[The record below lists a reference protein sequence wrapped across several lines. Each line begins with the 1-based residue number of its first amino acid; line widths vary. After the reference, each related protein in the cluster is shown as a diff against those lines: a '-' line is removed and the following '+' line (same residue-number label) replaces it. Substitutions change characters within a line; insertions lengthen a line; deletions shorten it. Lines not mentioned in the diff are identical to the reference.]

1 MNNNDKIYKIA
12 KTQVDF
18 VKSVLGKRFSF
29 EDNNTNETNGG
40 YTTYGTLETPTA
52 LIIVRVSNHICS
64 MDNWTQRYKPKRI
77 ANKKLARRMGNNL
90 QPPYKD
96 RCFFSVVFKAFDYQ
110 PNDVGS
116 WRAICNEYTFDP
128 FEIEENG
135 SLGNI
140 AQDCL
145 KLNSNK
151 SVSINGQAP
160 TQRIAQKGNTIENN
174 QQIKE
179 NKKMNNKQTIRLNE
193 NQLKRI
199 VMEAVNDMLKEYS
212 DATTDGAITYQRS
225 NNKEIEDKLL
235 YNRLRHLSSLPSD
248 KSKENR
254 EKNKRY
260 NEWDGK
266 SNHGQAALV
275 PFLKVIDKARKL
287 IDDEFLDN
295 TSIRLMMHD
304 NEFQD
309 KVRHVYSN
317 ITKTLKHSFVEL
329 RNLDERIKG
338 RVSDYKGM

>member
-64 MDNWTQRYKPKRI
+64 MDNWIQRYKPKRI

-90 QPPYKD
+90 QTPYKD

-128 FEIEENG
+128 LEIEENG

-174 QQIKE
+174 QQTNE
-179 NKKMNNKQTIRLNE
+179 NKTMNKKQTIRLNE
-193 NQLKRI
+193 NQLRRI
-199 VMEAVNDMLKEYS
+199 VTESVKRVLKEDY
-212 DATTDGAITYQRS
+212 
-225 NNKEIEDKLL
+225 L
-235 YNRLRHLSSLPSD
+235 D
-248 KSKENR
+248 KSWNSVITDDGFWRHTPEQIHTYLLKRGYCVGMPKEEVMQLIEWAR
-254 EKNKRY
+254 SMFFLPLDLPKRDKDDVINIVMCKLKGDKFY
-260 NEWDGK
+260 NTFGGD
-266 SNHGQAALV
+266 
-275 PFLKVIDKARKL
+275 R
-287 IDDEFLDN
+287 
-295 TSIRLMMHD
+295 
-304 NEFQD
+304 NEMD
-309 KVRHVYSN
+309 V
-317 ITKTLKHSFVEL
+317 
-329 RNLDERIKG
+329 
-338 RVSDYKGM
+338 

>member
-90 QPPYKD
+90 QTPYKD

-128 FEIEENG
+128 LEIEENG

-179 NKKMNNKQTIRLNE
+179 NKKMNKKQTIRLNE

-199 VMEAVNDMLKEYS
+199 VNESVKKVLNEEEYYNDFRKVFQKLEYMEEYI
-212 DATTDGAITYQRS
+212 DV
-225 NNKEIEDKLL
+225 
-235 YNRLRHLSSLPSD
+235 
-248 KSKENR
+248 
-254 EKNKRY
+254 KNI
-260 NEWDGK
+260 
-266 SNHGQAALV
+266 L
-275 PFLKVIDKARKL
+275 
-287 IDDEFLDN
+287 
-295 TSIRLMMHD
+295 
-304 NEFQD
+304 
-309 KVRHVYSN
+309 
-317 ITKTLKHSFVEL
+317 SFVLARIGAYESMRIL
-329 RNLDERIKG
+329 KDIEETEITPYMDEEN
-338 RVSDYKGM
+338 VD

>member
-77 ANKKLARRMGNNL
+77 ANKKLARRMENNL
-90 QPPYKD
+90 QTPYKD

-110 PNDVGS
+110 PNNVGS
-116 WRAICNEYTFDP
+116 WRVICNEYTFDP
-128 FEIEENG
+128 LEIEENG

-160 TQRIAQKGNTIENN
+160 TQRIAQKGNTI
-174 QQIKE
+174 
-179 NKKMNNKQTIRLNE
+179 
-193 NQLKRI
+193 
-199 VMEAVNDMLKEYS
+199 
-212 DATTDGAITYQRS
+212 
-225 NNKEIEDKLL
+225 
-235 YNRLRHLSSLPSD
+235 
-248 KSKENR
+248 
-254 EKNKRY
+254 
-260 NEWDGK
+260 
-266 SNHGQAALV
+266 
-275 PFLKVIDKARKL
+275 
-287 IDDEFLDN
+287 
-295 TSIRLMMHD
+295 
-304 NEFQD
+304 
-309 KVRHVYSN
+309 
-317 ITKTLKHSFVEL
+317 
-329 RNLDERIKG
+329 
-338 RVSDYKGM
+338 

>member
-64 MDNWTQRYKPKRI
+64 MDNWTQRYKTKRI

-90 QPPYKD
+90 QTPYKD

-128 FEIEENG
+128 LEIEENG

-174 QQIKE
+174 QQTNE
-179 NKKMNNKQTIRLNE
+179 NKTMNKRQVIRLNE
-193 NQLKRI
+193 NQLKQIINESLNRI
-199 VMEAVNDMLKEYS
+199 LNEYKNAETKFYNDMVNNYLENGYDLE
-212 DATTDGAITYQRS
+212 DAKAKARVDVRKKG
-225 NNKEIEDKLL
+225 L
-235 YNRLRHLSSLPSD
+235 
-248 KSKENR
+248 
-254 EKNKRY
+254 EKNRQRNYIPDRTEEEIAIDRAISNFMDDKDDAWRAKLPNY
-260 NEWDGK
+260 GIYTMHRKDENGHEWDEEFAQELGYRPTRDVFK
-266 SNHGQAALV
+266 KYFKKHNKAMDMRHG
-275 PFLKVIDKARKL
+275 
-287 IDDEFLDN
+287 
-295 TSIRLMMHD
+295 
-304 NEFQD
+304 NE
-309 KVRHVYSN
+309 R
-317 ITKTLKHSFVEL
+317 
-329 RNLDERIKG
+329 R
-338 RVSDYKGM
+338 